1 MNIETIKW
9 LWSASQGA
17 AGDNSFA
24 GRKAR
29 TRLFLATWGAPEI
42 VSKIRQADP
51 HSSLSALLTERPE
64 MFGAFIW
71 PYQNAAWTTRER
83 WTRIISHTKIID
95 ALGAPFTFSADK
107 CLILLNLED
116 ILPGFKVV
124 LDQPKWFMR
133 EGLLVVNIFI
143 NDFRA
148 FSLAFSFFKEE
159 DGAIIAYI
167 GAIQGRNREDILATY
182 RNLTK
187 KLFGIRPRDF
197 LIEIFRMICQAAGV
211 DRILA
216 VADAYRHHRH
226 AYFKN
231 KTDFSTVY
239 DEIWLDRGGLF
250 VDQQTF
256 ELSRKISRRELTD
269 IKPKKRSM
277 YRKRYEFLD
286 AVGERLQN
294 DLPTLTPVWFADT

>member
-1 MNIETIKW
+1 MNIETTKW

-17 AGDNSFA
+17 AGENSIA
-24 GRKAR
+24 GWKTRL
-29 TRLFLATWGAPEI
+29 RLFLSAWNAPEI
-42 VSKIRQADP
+42 VAEIRQADTR
-51 HSSLSALLTERPE
+51 SSLSTLLTERPE

-71 PYQNAAWTTRER
+71 PYQNAAWTPRER
-83 WTRIISHTKIID
+83 WARIIDHTKIID

-107 CLILLNLED
+107 RLILLDLED

-133 EGLLVVNIFI
+133 EGMLVVNIFI

-159 DGAIIAYI
+159 DGAITAYI

-182 RNLTK
+182 RDLTK

-197 LIEIFRMICQAAGV
+197 LIEIFRMVCQAAGV
-211 DRILA
+211 ERILA

-231 KTDFSTVY
+231 KTDFSTNY
-239 DEIWLDRGGLF
+239 DEIWLDRGGVI

-256 ELSRKISRRELTD
+256 ELSREISRRDLAD

-286 AVGERLQN
+286 AIGERLQD
-294 DLPTLTPVWFADT
+294 DLPALTPVWFADT